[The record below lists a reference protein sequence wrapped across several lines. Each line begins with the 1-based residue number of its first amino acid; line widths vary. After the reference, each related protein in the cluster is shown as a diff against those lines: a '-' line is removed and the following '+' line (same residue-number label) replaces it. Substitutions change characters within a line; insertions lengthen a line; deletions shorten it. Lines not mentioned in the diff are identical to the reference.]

1 MVFVQNKNSK
11 FCCCCYCDGA
21 KIQILDLNML
31 SQSPIT
37 ELQSQF
43 WKTKT
48 EWISSVLKVTKSDT
62 KRLVFFQMCRLYLY
76 FLNFDKWMYSV
87 SEKQ

>member
-1 MVFVQNKNSK
+1 MVFVQNKISK
-11 FCCCCYCDGA
+11 FCCCSYCDGA

-37 ELQSQF
+37 EQQSRL

-48 EWISSVLKVTKSDT
+48 EWISNVLKVTKSDT
-62 KRLVFFQMCRLYLY
+62 KRLVFFQMCRLCVYI
-76 FLNFDKWMYSV
+76 LNFDR
-87 SEKQ
+87 